1 MTQHVFECTEVI
13 ARVYEFIDGEA
24 DPQTCAAIRAHL
36 ELCESCVDTMD
47 EGQSV
52 KALVARAC
60 GCEPAP
66 DDLRQRVS
74 MTITSVIIEEQEER

>member
-1 MTQHVFECTEVI
+1 MTEQIFECTEVI

-36 ELCESCVDTMD
+36 ELCEPCVDTIG
-47 EGQSV
+47 EGQSM

-60 GCEPAP
+60 GFESAP
-66 DDLRQRVS
+66 EELRQRVS
-74 MTITSVIIEEQEER
+74 VTITSVTIEEQE